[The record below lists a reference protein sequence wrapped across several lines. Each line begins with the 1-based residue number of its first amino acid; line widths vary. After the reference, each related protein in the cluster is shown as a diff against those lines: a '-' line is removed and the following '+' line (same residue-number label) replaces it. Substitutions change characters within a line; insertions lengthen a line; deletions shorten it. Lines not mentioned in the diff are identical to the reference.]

1 MEGILYLLIFLAVLA
16 AVFVWFVISL
26 VLFIRTD
33 KADAKKR
40 PRKIM
45 FIISAIIAALFL
57 IVVTMAFIVA
67 LTVFI
72 VMFLDSIGHM

>member
-1 MEGILYLLIFLAVLA
+1 MEGILYLLIFLAVPA
-16 AVFVWFVISL
+16 AIFVWFVISI

-45 FIISAIIAALFL
+45 FIISAVIAALIFSAVILAL
-57 IVVTMAFIVA
+57 IAFV
-67 LTVFI
+67 
-72 VMFLDSIGHM
+72 VMFFGSIGHM